1 MANKKKKS
9 NKVLYILVGAVVVLF
24 IFVIVGKKAGFIGK
38 KKQLVVEVGKASKL
52 TIVEKVSASGD
63 IQPEIEV
70 KLSPDVSG
78 EIIDLTVEEG
88 DSVVE
93 GSLLVKIQPDNWIN
107 AKDRVEAAL
116 NQQKANLASAKAS
129 LSRSEASYIR
139 SRQDYERQEKLFKDQ
154 VISKSEWELAQQ
166 NFKISEND
174 KTSAEQSVIAAEY
187 VVKSS
192 EASLREAN
200 QNVRLTNVLA
210 PMSGIVSKLIV
221 EQGERVV
228 GTQQMTGTEMLR
240 IADLNKMEV
249 RVAVNENDIIRVNLG
264 DTALIDVDSYS
275 HLEKEFK
282 GIVTEIANTANDK
295 ASADAIT
302 EFEVK
307 IRILNSSYADL
318 KNAGNKFP
326 FRPGMTA
333 SVEIITERK
342 QNVLTV
348 PLSAVT
354 TRNPELEKEKMKN
367 GKGDNENGD
376 DENSDSTSK
385 NQSKGEEVEVVFIS
399 VDGKAKMIQVKTGI
413 SDYENIEIISG
424 VSADDV
430 IITGSFLAVS
440 KRIKE
445 GDEVTFEQANSKD
458 DNKESEEEDNSEE

>member
-1 MANKKKKS
+1 MAKRKKKS
-9 NKVLYILVGAVVVLF
+9 NKVLYILLGTVVILF

-38 KKQLVVEVGKASKL
+38 KKQMEVEVAKAAYQ

-78 EIIDLTVEEG
+78 EIIDLRVEEG

-93 GSLLVKIQPDNWIN
+93 GSLLVKIKPDNWIN
-107 AKDRVEAAL
+107 VRERVEASL
-116 NQQKANLASAKAS
+116 NQQKANLASSKAS
-129 LSRSEASYIR
+129 LSRAEASYIR
-139 SRQDYERQEKLFKDQ
+139 AKQNYERQEKLKKEE
-154 VISKSEWELAQQ
+154 VISQSEWEVAQQ
-166 NFKISEND
+166 NFRISEND
-174 KTSAEQSVIAAEY
+174 KKSAEQSVIAAQY
-187 VVKSS
+187 IVKSS
-192 EASLREAN
+192 EASLKEAN
-200 QNVRLTNVLA
+200 QNVRLTSVLA

-249 RVAVNENDIIRVNLG
+249 RVAVNENDIIRVALG

-275 HLEKEFK
+275 HLEKEFT

-307 IRILNSSYADL
+307 ISILNSSYADL
-318 KNAGNKFP
+318 KNEGNRFP

-342 QNVLTV
+342 EGVLTV

-354 TRNPELEKEKMKN
+354 TRNPELEKEKAKKKEK
-367 GKGDNENGD
+367 GGGDND
-376 DENSDSTSK
+376 DEMDKDNSK
-385 NQSKGEEVEVVFIS
+385 KGEEVEVVFVS
-399 VDGKAKMIQVKTGI
+399 LEGKAKMIQVKTGI
-413 SDYENIEIISG
+413 SDYENIEILSG
-424 VSADDV
+424 VDTSDV
-430 IITGSFLAVS
+430 LITGPFLAVS
-440 KRIKE
+440 KRLTE
-445 GDEVTFEQANSKD
+445 GDEVKFEEESKEEEESKKD
-458 DNKESEEEDNSEE
+458 DK